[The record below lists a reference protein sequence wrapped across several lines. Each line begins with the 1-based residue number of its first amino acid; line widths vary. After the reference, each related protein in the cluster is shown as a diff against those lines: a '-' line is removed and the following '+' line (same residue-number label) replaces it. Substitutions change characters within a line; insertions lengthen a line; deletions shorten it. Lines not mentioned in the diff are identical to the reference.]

1 MKLSILA
8 SGSKAN
14 CYILHNDSEALIIE
28 AGVVFKEV
36 LKELKFKIYNDIGLI
51 VSHLHLDHSKYL
63 RQYLDAGIDV
73 YSNEETFINHKIG
86 ILAHRANRIKASQSF
101 RIGNFKILPFELF
114 HDVPCL
120 GFLINHPE
128 TGNILFITDT
138 KQVPYDFPNLDHIM
152 IECNYQQDIMDKNLE
167 TGKTNLFL
175 RNRVMHSHLDFEYV
189 KAFLNKTDLTN
200 VKNIIILHTSG
211 QNSNPELIKKEISAL
226 TRKNVYIAK
235 KGLKLELN
243 KEVF

>member
-1 MKLSILA
+1 MSI
-8 SGSKAN
+8 
-14 CYILHNDSEALIIE
+14 
-28 AGVVFKEV
+28 F
-36 LKELKFKIYNDIGLI
+36 
-51 VSHLHLDHSKYL
+51 DHSKYL

-86 ILAHRANRIKASQSF
+86 ILAHRANRIKANQSF
-101 RIGNFKILPFELF
+101 RIGNFKVLSFELF

-120 GFLINHPE
+120 GFLINHQE

-138 KQVPYDFPNLDHIM
+138 KQVPYNFPNLDHIM
-152 IECNYQQDIMDKNLE
+152 IECNYQQDIMDYNLE
-167 TGKTNLFL
+167 NGKTNLFL
-175 RNRVMHSHLDFEYV
+175 RNRVMHSHLDSEYV
-189 KAFLNKTDLTN
+189 KVFLGKTNLTN

-211 QNSNPELIKKEISAL
+211 QNSDPELIKKEISTF